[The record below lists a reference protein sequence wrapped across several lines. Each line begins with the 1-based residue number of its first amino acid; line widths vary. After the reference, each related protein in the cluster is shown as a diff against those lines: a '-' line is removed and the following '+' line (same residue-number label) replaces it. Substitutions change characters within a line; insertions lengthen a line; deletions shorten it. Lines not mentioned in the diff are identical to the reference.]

1 MKLKYPKA
9 SKKETSQRDHDAV
22 TRRENVP
29 NSFDLNR
36 VAPPILSYV
45 LSKIFDLT
53 ASRQRVGRLPRK
65 GGGTIVPIF
74 I

>member
-1 MKLKYPKA
+1 MKDEIEISESSEK
-9 SKKETSQRDHDAV
+9 RNDAI
-22 TRRENVP
+22 TRRENLP

-36 VAPPILSYV
+36 AAPLILSHV